1 MARAGSMIQR
11 RRGQNGTRKTS
22 DDACAILAVETGL
35 TVDRVN
41 EFHEIF
47 SLVDEDHGGS
57 ISLEELAKLT
67 DLMNMGATLDEVQS
81 LVDEIDSSGTNNVSF
96 HDFVCSIS
104 KVPQVPYSK
113 QDVMEAFKLLAGPAS
128 ERKHKGQISQE
139 KLIDSMMKFGEPL
152 TKDEAEEI
160 VKAEPRDGMINYD
173 EYVRLMFQTQF
184 SK

>member
-1 MARAGSMIQR
+1 M
-11 RRGQNGTRKTS
+11 
-22 DDACAILAVETGL
+22 AVETGL

-128 ERKHKGQISQE
+128 ERKHGVQAVNRSGRSSSRKMSPDTRLVSGTSAVGISQ
-139 KLIDSMMKFGEPL
+139 
-152 TKDEAEEI
+152 
-160 VKAEPRDGMINYD
+160 
-173 EYVRLMFQTQF
+173 
-184 SK
+184 